1 MKIHALTVSEPFASL
16 IASGEKRIEN
26 RSWPT
31 KYRGPL
37 AIHAG
42 SGTQYLT
49 KKELAGYPAG
59 HVIAVANLVACL
71 EFAEIESFNK
81 DYVTHKLKPQGVQST
96 WADIAAHK
104 HAEGPWCWILEDVR
118 KLKIPKKIPG
128 AQGIWSFFDR
138 EWEGRF

>member
-1 MKIHALTVSEPFASL
+1 MKIHCLTISQPWASR
-16 IASGEKRIEN
+16 IADGTKVIEN
-26 RSWPT
+26 RCWET
-31 KYRGPL
+31 RYRGPL

-49 KKELAGYPAG
+49 KKELADWPTGQ
-59 HVIAVANLVACL
+59 VIAVANLVACVNRQEAMARNRDCL
-71 EFAEIESFNK
+71 IGGTNMTIGRMLQ
-81 DYVTHKLKPQGVQST
+81 DVHC
-96 WADIAAHK
+96 
-104 HAEGPWCWILEDVR
+104 EGPWCWILQDVR